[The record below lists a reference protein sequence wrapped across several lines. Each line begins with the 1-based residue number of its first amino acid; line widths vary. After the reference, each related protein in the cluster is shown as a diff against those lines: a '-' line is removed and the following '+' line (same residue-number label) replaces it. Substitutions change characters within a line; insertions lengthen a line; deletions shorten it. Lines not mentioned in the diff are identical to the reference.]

1 MAFSVPLFGVKMPL
15 PPLQVPPVATVTL
28 PFSCT
33 SGSLAHTVR
42 SAPTLAVGAGV
53 KATYRESRTASHR
66 PLPVLVRK
74 SQRPP
79 AFSSEALGV

>member
-53 KATYRESRTASHR
+53 KET
-66 PLPVLVRK
+66 
-74 SQRPP
+74 
-79 AFSSEALGV
+79 